1 MENPIIVQTGEIKT
15 GKKGDILKSSPIGSC
30 VLVVL
35 FDRHVKMGGMAHVM
49 LPGKAPVKEGVI
61 PARYAVNSIDQL
73 IQQFSRE
80 GISKEKL
87 MAVIVGGGN
96 VLRRKY
102 DTIGADNISAVSRQL
117 KGKQIEIKA
126 NSVSGTQR
134 KSARFDVGKGRI
146 FVAAGDDNET
156 ILYDVL

>member
-1 MENPIIVQTGEIKT
+1 M
-15 GKKGDILKSSPIGSC
+15 GKEVDVGIGKLEVSKKNRVFVARALGSC
-30 VLVVL
+30 VGLAMY
-35 FDRHVKMGGMAHVM
+35 DKKKKMGGMAHVM
-49 LPGKAPVKEGVI
+49 PPGNAPVKEGVI